1 MVGAAR
7 FELATLCS
15 QSRCATRLRYAP
27 TFSKNA
33 SWNASNSLCPTGAY
47 THSHAMGKQD
57 NALGAIK
64 YAMRDLI
71 TRFQADAFGCAG
83 NDLEYGGNLDTSRY
97 DIP

>member
-27 TFSKNA
+27 TLSNNLSQIA
-33 SWNASNSLCPTGAY
+33 LNSLCPTGAY

-57 NALGAIK
+57 NVLGAIK
-64 YAMRDLI
+64 NGVRDLI
-71 TRFQADAFGCAG
+71 TRFEADAFGCAG
-83 NDLEYGGNLDTSRY
+83 DHFEHTS
-97 DIP
+97 DHGAG